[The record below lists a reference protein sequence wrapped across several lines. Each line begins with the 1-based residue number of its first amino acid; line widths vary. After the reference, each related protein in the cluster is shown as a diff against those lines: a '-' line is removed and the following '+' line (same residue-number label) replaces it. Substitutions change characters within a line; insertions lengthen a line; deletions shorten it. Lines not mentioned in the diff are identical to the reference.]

1 MVHFSFSCCAP
12 VEPTK
17 ESSSVSALR
26 SPETAEPIVELRDV
40 LVRYGNVEALGGVS
54 FDVNTGSWVGLIGAN
69 GAGKSTLLKAVAR
82 LIGFAGEVRVRGRST
97 AGLSPR
103 AFAQLVAYVP
113 QKPEFP
119 PEMRAV
125 DYVAL
130 GRLPHL
136 GYFGAEGPNDRE
148 RSLVLL
154 ERLSLGAF
162 AERHLTTMSGGE
174 LQRLVLA
181 RALAQD
187 APVLLLDEP
196 TSALDLGRRVEALE
210 LVDELRIERGLT
222 VVSAMHDLTLAA
234 QFADEL
240 LLLGS
245 GAIVTSGTAEE
256 VLREDSLDFHF
267 GTRVRILRTDDG
279 ELVVVPRRIHPRE
292 TRG

>member
-1 MVHFSFSCCAP
+1 MAAR
-12 VEPTK
+12 EI
-17 ESSSVSALR
+17 ESPR
-26 SPETAEPIVELRDV
+26 TIVEFRD
-40 LVRYGNVEALGGVS
+40 LFVRYAESTALQGITHSVARGR
-54 FDVNTGSWVGLIGAN
+54 WLGLIGAN
-69 GAGKSTLLKAVAR
+69 GAGKTSLLKALAR
-82 LIGFAGEVRVRGRST
+82 LVAFEGTVYVEGRST
-97 AGLSPR
+97 LELSRR

-136 GYFGAEGPNDRE
+136 GYFGAEGPHDRAQ
-148 RSLVLL
+148 SIDLL
-154 ERLSLGAF
+154 ERLSLGAM
-162 AERHLTTMSGGE
+162 ATRPLSTMSGGE

-222 VVSAMHDLTLAA
+222 VISAMHDLTLAA
-234 QFADEL
+234 QFADQLAL
-240 LLLGS
+240 LAG
-245 GAIVTSGTAEE
+245 GEIVATGGAEE
-256 VLREDSLDFHF
+256 VLQEGSLDFHF

-279 ELVVVPRRIHPRE
+279 ELIVVPRR
-292 TRG
+292 TRPKGFHA